1 MLWRRLSLPRPC
13 QRAAF
18 IASGARLQA
27 RLDDLLSDGN
37 AVLVLPSLLGP
48 APHHHENLLRFPSIS
63 QTGLFNVMQ
72 LPATAVPVG
81 LSTAECLPLGCQVV
95 AGTGHDRVSIA
106 VACALQ
112 GEGIA
117 RCEPPAQLP
126 LGTR

>member
-27 RLDDLLSDGN
+27 RLDD
-37 AVLVLPSLLGP
+37 LGP